1 MKTLFTS
8 PIEISV
14 TANTVGETPDDK
26 AWISINY
33 RSKYATG
40 GSHGFTKDNIPDII
54 KEIEDLCGKGS
65 YCLYSRDNKTAYGSP
80 EYIPYLKS
88 RHINYPKITYWQQ
101 GIKTDVI
108 EIVRKVMET
117 AFGDIPE
124 TKIGWLEDQCRSYI
138 EDLPEEERRKAD

>member
-1 MKTLFTS
+1 MPNK
-8 PIEISV
+8 SV
-14 TANTVGETPDDK
+14 KP
-26 AWISINY
+26 
-33 RSKYATG
+33 
-40 GSHGFTKDNIPDII
+40 
-54 KEIEDLCGKGS
+54 
-65 YCLYSRDNKTAYGSP
+65 
-80 EYIPYLKS
+80 
-88 RHINYPKITYWQQ
+88 INYPKITYWQQ